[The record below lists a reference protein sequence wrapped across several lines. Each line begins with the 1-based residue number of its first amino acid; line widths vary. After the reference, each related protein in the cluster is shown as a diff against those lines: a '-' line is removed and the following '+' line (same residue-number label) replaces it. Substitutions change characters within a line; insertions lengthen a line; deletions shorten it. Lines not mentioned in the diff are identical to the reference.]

1 MEVTV
6 LLRLRLRSGRAG
18 KRFGNGGRAQQVP
31 GHTLRPIKSER
42 AGVVL
47 SGARASVPPP
57 DVLSEGTAEEEET
70 EDGLLPK
77 PIANGETARV
87 RHARL

>member
-1 MEVTV
+1 MGDARSRYQVTP
-6 LLRLRLRSGRAG
+6 SGLSNLNELVG
-18 KRFGNGGRAQQVP
+18 
-31 GHTLRPIKSER
+31 
-42 AGVVL
+42 GVVL

-57 DVLSEGTAEEEET
+57 HVLSEGTAEEEET